1 MTSIDVRPLGGN
13 DYEVTVDD
21 GDGTSR
27 HRVRVD
33 EAALRRYGGGNDP
46 EALLVASFRFLL
58 EREPKESILQRFE
71 LPAIHHYFPEYEREI
86 ADYLK

>member
-1 MTSIDVRPLGGN
+1 MISIDVRPLGGD

-21 GDGTSR
+21 GNGTSR
-27 HRVRVD
+27 HRVTLD
-33 EAALRRYGGGNDP
+33 EAALRRYGGTDDP

-71 LPAIHHYFPEYEREI
+71 LPLIQRYFPEYEREI
-86 ADYLK
+86 ARYLE